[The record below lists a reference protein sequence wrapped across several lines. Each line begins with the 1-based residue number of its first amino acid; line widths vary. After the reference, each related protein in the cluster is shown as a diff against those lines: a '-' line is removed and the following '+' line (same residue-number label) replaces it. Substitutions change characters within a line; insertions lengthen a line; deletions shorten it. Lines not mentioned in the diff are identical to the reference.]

1 MMQAYLGA
9 GIWHDMK
16 VGFQSDPPMVKYVD
30 INGVNVA
37 LDVKIEVTDVN
48 TGPIR
53 VEGLT
58 GDFAF
63 GDVRLRRMTPHQ
75 DTHNW
80 VVATADDS
88 TWTTEGDVRW
98 HITDSGEIEV
108 AGNGALVIPTTTTNY
123 SAIRLDAKIDG
134 GGLGAIELGDGA
146 FWIDLA
152 TSGNRKTGG
161 ITGNPVNAN
170 LIDRGEWCALEV
182 SQQETTTLL
191 LNRIPIISER
201 TTPSIRGSTIR
212 IVVSDNASVHI
223 RSVQLH

>member
-1 MMQAYLGA
+1 
-9 GIWHDMK
+9 MK
-16 VGFQSDPPMVKYVD
+16 KC
-30 INGVNVA
+30 
-37 LDVKIEVTDVN
+37 
-48 TGPIR
+48 PIYFLFCLII
-53 VEGLT
+53 VFTLIPSS
-58 GDFAF
+58 AF
-63 GDVRLRRMTPHQ
+63 GQQQKNYDKELRRL
-75 DTHNW
+75 N
-80 VVATADDS
+80 
-88 TWTTEGDVRW
+88 
-98 HITDSGEIEV
+98 
-108 AGNGALVIPTTTTNY
+108 
-123 SAIRLDAKIDG
+123 AKIDG

-223 RSVQLH
+223 RRVQLH